1 VKKENLKPVTFFI
14 AGVIQGSS
22 RNRALS
28 DQSYRKRLINLLAKA
43 FPSAQIISPYDLH
56 PNSIDYGLEE
66 GKATFL
72 EMVGRA
78 VECDVVIAYL
88 PEASL
93 GTAIEMW
100 ESYRAGVPIW
110 TISPMKENWVI
121 RFFSQRI
128 FSSMVDFERFLFA
141 EAQEE
146 VGRAARSGGQ
156 RPEAPS
162 GRPGGELCP

>member
-1 VKKENLKPVTFFI
+1 MKKGNSKPMTFFI

-22 RNRALS
+22 KNRDLR
-28 DQSYRKRLINLLAKA
+28 DQGYRKRLTDLLAKA
-43 FPSAQIISPYDLH
+43 FPEAEIISPYDLH

-78 VECDVVIAYL
+78 VECDVVIAFL

-128 FSSMVDFERFLFA
+128 FSSMADFEQFLFA
-141 EAQEE
+141 EGEE
-146 VGRAARSGGQ
+146 EIARAARSDGQ
-156 RPEAPS
+156 RPEELS
-162 GRPGGELCP
+162 GRPGG